1 MEENNMPNH
10 TINDVDIHVNTGE
23 DKEIFALAE
32 LKTKLKISKN
42 KFDFEAIIP
51 MPKDLH
57 KALEVEPFTEN
68 DEWTHDGGHL
78 VPKSYLIR
86 RKWVKQYGF
95 DNWYDW
101 SIDNWGTKWNAI
113 RTCVELND
121 GSLYYTFDTAWDC
134 PREIVNALMRM
145 RKTILKDIK
154 ISWECIHE
162 DGYEEETIIDIDF
175 EGGIDE
181 QTS

>member
-1 MEENNMPNH
+1 MPNW
-10 TINDVDIHVNTGE
+10 TANNVLFVGERDRLETLKDMLKSKDND
-23 DKEIFALAE
+23 
-32 LKTKLKISKN
+32 
-42 KFDFEAIIP
+42 FDFNNIVP
-51 MPKDLH
+51 MPKNIYRGSLGT
-57 KALEVEPFTEN
+57 VEE
-68 DEWTHDGGHL
+68 E
-78 VPKSYLIR
+78 K
-86 RKWVKQYGF
+86 YGKN
-95 DNWYDW
+95 NWYHW

-162 DGYEEETIIDIDF
+162 DGFEEETIIDIDF
-175 EGGIDE
+175 EGGID
-181 QTS
+181 

>member
-1 MEENNMPNH
+1 MPNW
-10 TINDVDIHVNTGE
+10 TYNTVVFEGNE
-23 DKEIFALAE
+23 KQLET
-32 LKTKLKISKN
+32 LKTMLKSN
-42 KFDFEAIIP
+42 ENDFDFNNIIP
-51 MPKDLH
+51 MPKNIFRGNLGREEEE
-57 KALEVEPFTEN
+57 K
-68 DEWTHDGGHL
+68 
-78 VPKSYLIR
+78 
-86 RKWVKQYGF
+86 YGKN
-95 DNWYDW
+95 NWYDW
-101 SIDNWGTKWNAI
+101 SIENWGTKLNSVGT
-113 RTCVELND
+113 RVELKD

>member
-1 MEENNMPNH
+1 MPNW
-10 TINDVDIHVNTGE
+10 TANNVLFVG
-23 DKEIFALAE
+23 KEKQ
-32 LKTKLKISKN
+32 LKTLKDMLKSDEN
-42 KFDFEAIIP
+42 DFDFNNVIP
-51 MPKDLH
+51 MPNELSDTVSGSENAKPDWQKEQSEEL
-57 KALEVEPFTEN
+57 KA
-68 DEWTHDGGHL
+68 
-78 VPKSYLIR
+78 K
-86 RKWVKQYGF
+86 YGA

>member
-1 MEENNMPNH
+1 MPNW
-10 TINDVDIHVNTGE
+10 TANNVLFVGERDRLETLKDMLKSKDND
-23 DKEIFALAE
+23 
-32 LKTKLKISKN
+32 
-42 KFDFEAIIP
+42 FDFNNIVP
-51 MPKDLH
+51 MPKNIYRGSLGT
-57 KALEVEPFTEN
+57 VEEEKYGKN
-68 DEWTHDGGHL
+68 NGYDG
-78 VPKSYLIR
+78 
-86 RKWVKQYGF
+86 
-95 DNWYDW
+95 
-101 SIDNWGTKWNAI
+101 SIANWGTKWHAI

>member
-1 MEENNMPNH
+1 MPNW
-10 TINDVDIHVNTGE
+10 TANNVLFVGERDRLETLKDMLKSKDND
-23 DKEIFALAE
+23 
-32 LKTKLKISKN
+32 
-42 KFDFEAIIP
+42 FDFNNIVP
-51 MPKDLH
+51 MPKNIYRGLLGREEEEKH
-57 KALEVEPFTEN
+57 GKN
-68 DEWTHDGGHL
+68 
-78 VPKSYLIR
+78 
-86 RKWVKQYGF
+86 
-95 DNWYDW
+95 NWYHW
-101 SIDNWGTKWNAI
+101 SIDNWGTKWNAVDT
-113 RTCVELND
+113 RVELND